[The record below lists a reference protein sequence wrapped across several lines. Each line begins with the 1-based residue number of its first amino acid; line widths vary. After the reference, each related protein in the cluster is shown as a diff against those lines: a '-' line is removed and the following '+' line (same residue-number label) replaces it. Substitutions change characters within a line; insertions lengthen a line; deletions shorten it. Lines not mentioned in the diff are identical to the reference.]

1 MDILS
6 ESSKASGISTIS
18 RYKIQSIQPLILPDV
33 DVVALDDSVGEVGR
47 EPRDDDRAGRAHRR
61 LHAAGRAGNC
71 KQEENGWSEITFGAP
86 LRIQD
91 SEIFFKAYNLLYT

>member
-6 ESSKASGISTIS
+6 ESSKAPGISTIS
-18 RYKIQSIQPLILPDV
+18 RYKIQSIRPLIVPDV

-47 EPRDDDRAGRAHRR
+47 EPRDDDRAGGAHRR

-71 KQEENGWSEITFGAP
+71 KQEENGWSEINFGAP

-91 SEIFFKAYNLLYT
+91 SEILFQSLN